1 MTVFAG
7 YGDIFTHWLGL
18 RMWDHSLGP
27 NRNVSILC
35 RIEWNKVP
43 KSALVSAHFI
53 KICFMSSRQQ
63 KPLKVVTAPLVG
75 HILEAPPPLTASSH
89 TIDFTCGNC
98 GVVLIHADE
107 GQVYGLL
114 IRCTA
119 CGTFNTTGS

>member
-1 MTVFAG
+1 MFPFNV
-7 YGDIFTHWLGL
+7 GL
-18 RMWDHSLGP
+18 
-27 NRNVSILC
+27 NRT
-35 RIEWNKVP
+35 RFQE
-43 KSALVSAHFI
+43 SASVSAHFI

-119 CGTFNTTGS
+119 YGTFNTTGS